1 MCVVLTPGEILEMS
15 GRHHSYLEYLKEL
28 GIEPDPEQKE
38 EES

>member
-1 MCVVLTPGEILEMS
+1 MCPVYSPGEILEMS
-15 GRHHSYLEYLKEL
+15 GRYHNYLDYLKEL